1 MELTINNVK
10 LNKKIYK
17 PAFKGLLDGAL
28 TGVLRTLDTNA
39 MANAAVLD
47 VGTMVI
53 PRTYFDTKDRNK
65 YAGGET
71 FIREICGTLI
81 NCFAAGAF
89 GVLIS
94 KAANKLVNKNVK
106 INTNS
111 WFSEDS
117 LALLKHAWDNSGNKT
132 QRYVENVL
140 DAITGY
146 DGTKKTEFKNID
158 WNNVEWYKNNKW
170 GEYLW
175 KNPEYKHFE
184 NRIKTKD
191 GFIKNFA
198 RVILDKDIDKQD
210 KKQIFEIFE
219 TRLTNALKANRDIE
233 VCFGD
238 KKLSGTLGNILRDT
252 YDIAHDV
259 FTNDKADVNAVLKK
273 IKKVNNIKIFGALTL
288 ASLIGINVQR
298 FNRKLTEKRSGKK
311 GFVGDVDYM
320 TRDNI
325 TECNKAANDKKGLTL
340 KKILA
345 SVGMVAMVLGV
356 MKVKNPKDFVKKLQ
370 FTGPVSTGNAI
381 KTVYMATIL
390 GRFLAADNNNE
401 LRESVVRDYFGFL
414 NWLVL
419 GGFAAKGIGNILDPK
434 KEALFN
440 INKEGK
446 GIKHWLNNVSLKTHE
461 EIAAH
466 GKEFAKKNLWKLN
479 VAHIGG
485 LAYSTL
491 MLGMILPKINT
502 KMTQHKAKLQQ
513 TQQNEQINEQK

>member
-1 MELTINNVK
+1 MELTINKVNH
-10 LNKKIYK
+10 NKRQYK
-17 PAFKGLLDGAL
+17 PAFRGPLDGAL
-28 TGVLRTLDTNA
+28 TGILRTLDTNA

-47 VGTMVI
+47 VGTMVA

-94 KAANKLVNKNVK
+94 KAANKFINRNVK

-111 WFSEDS
+111 WFSDDS
-117 LALLKHAWDNSGNKT
+117 LNLLKYAWDKSGNNT
-132 QRYVENVL
+132 QKYVENVL
-140 DAITGY
+140 NGITGF
-146 DGTKKTEFKNID
+146 DGNKKVAFENID
-158 WNNVEWYKNNKW
+158 WTNVEWYKNNKW
-170 GEYLW
+170 GTYQW
-175 KNPEYKHFE
+175 KNPAYRNFE
-184 NRIKTKD
+184 QQITTKED
-191 GFIKNFA
+191 FIKNFTK
-198 RVILDKDIDKQD
+198 VILDKNIDKQD
-210 KKQIFEIFE
+210 KKQLFEIFE
-219 TRLTNALKANRDIE
+219 TRLTNALKANREIE
-233 VCFGD
+233 VNAGTH
-238 KKLSGTLGNILRDT
+238 KLNATLGNVLRDT

-259 FTNDKADVNAVLKK
+259 FTNRNVDTNAVLKK
-273 IKKVNNIKIFGALTL
+273 IKKVNNAKIFGALTL

-320 TRDNI
+320 TRTDNAQQ
-325 TECNKAANDKKGLTL
+325 TTDNNDKKGLGF

-345 SVGMVAMVLGV
+345 CVGMVAMVLGV
-356 MKVKNPKDFVKKLQ
+356 MKVKNLKDFVKKLQ

-381 KTVYMATIL
+381 KTVYTATIL

-446 GIKHWLNNVSLKTHE
+446 GLKHWLNNTALKTHE

-479 VAHIGG
+479 AAHIGG

-491 MLGMILPKINT
+491 MLGIILPKINT

-513 TQQNEQINEQK
+513 VKQNEQK